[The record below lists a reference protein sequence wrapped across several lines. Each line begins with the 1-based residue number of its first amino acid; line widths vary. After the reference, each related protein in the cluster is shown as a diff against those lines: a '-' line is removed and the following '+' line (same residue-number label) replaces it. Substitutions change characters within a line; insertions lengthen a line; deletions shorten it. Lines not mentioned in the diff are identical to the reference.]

1 MYMNWKSLVTVCIF
15 PAFLMIVCL
24 PAHVVA
30 GQAELSSD
38 IVEARKAL
46 SEDRYDDTIVLM
58 EKRVDQ
64 NIEKEQSAEVRYLLA
79 MALFHQTRID
89 INECRERQE
98 IGSQLKPEQA
108 EAMKRA
114 EKYFLESTDLNP
126 KGPKAAEG
134 LYFAGVIEGYGCLNH
149 FDEAERTLQRLVEEY
164 PDSKHVEDA
173 RKRLKKQA
181 SHGAH

>member
-1 MYMNWKSLVTVCIF
+1 
-15 PAFLMIVCL
+15 MIICL

-30 GQAELSSD
+30 GPAGLSSD

-46 SEDRYDDTIVLM
+46 SEERYDDTIVLL

-79 MALFHQTRID
+79 MAIFHKTRLD

-98 IGSQLKPEQA
+98 IGAKLKPEQA

-126 KGPKAAEG
+126 TGPKAAEG
-134 LYFAGVIEGYGCLNH
+134 LYFAGVIEGFGCLNH
-149 FDEAERTLQRLVEEY
+149 FDDADRTLKRLVEEY
-164 PDSKHVEDA
+164 PDSEHVEDA
-173 RKRLKKQA
+173 RKRLTKQA
-181 SHGAH
+181 THGVH